1 MKCKWRGESQIT
13 RHVGFVNAEKGKRR
27 HFEMPAKVALAGPC
41 RRLPMEKKGYGNEEM
56 SGDKEMA
63 TQGK

>member
-1 MKCKWRGESQIT
+1 
-13 RHVGFVNAEKGKRR
+13 
-27 HFEMPAKVALAGPC
+27 MPAKVALAGPC

-63 TQGK
+63 TQGKQQRV